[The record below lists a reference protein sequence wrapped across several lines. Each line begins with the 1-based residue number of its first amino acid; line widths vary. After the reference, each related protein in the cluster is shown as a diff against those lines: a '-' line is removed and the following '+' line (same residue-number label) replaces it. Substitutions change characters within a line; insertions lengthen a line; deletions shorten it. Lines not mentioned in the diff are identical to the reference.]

1 MTGGDSLRERLV
13 RAASPR
19 ATWTAV
25 ALYVASVVALT
36 ASDNRIAHFAPDVT
50 KPDLRFGY
58 GYPELV
64 GVLEAF
70 GPGGREAYAWNLAID
85 SVMPILFA
93 AATLLV
99 VARAL
104 PRWLGVLGL
113 APVAFAVLD
122 LIENA
127 AFAAMLAQYPA
138 VSEALVSATRWITMV
153 KLSAFYIAMPTLVLC
168 GTFLLVRGMRRRWR
182 SRST

>member
-1 MTGGDSLRERLV
+1 MTGGESPRERLV

-19 ATWTAV
+19 VTWTAV
-25 ALYVASVVALT
+25 VLYVASVVALT

-58 GYPELV
+58 GTAELI

-99 VARAL
+99 VARAV

-127 AFAAMLAQYPA
+127 AFGAMLAQYPGI
-138 VSEALVSATRWITMV
+138 SEALVSVTRWVTMV
-153 KLSAFYIAMPTLVLC
+153 KLSAFYVAMPTLIL
-168 GTFLLVRGMRRRWR
+168 GAAILLARWLRRRWWR
-182 SRST
+182 RST